1 MEARIWRDSTVY
13 DPLSSD
19 VQRQFVCYT
28 FPIFGRYGALKS
40 CNFEILI
47 DPDSDGIL
55 SDAFLIVFQY
65 YICTLNYNCPKFFDR
80 LGLPTF
86 SGHYGLGVI
95 DGYLKFRPIADPVLN
110 QIGMDQF
117 EQDDPIDIDR

>member
-1 MEARIWRDSTVY
+1 MYIRFSTHPTIYIHKSNRSPNLAINQLTVMELGAPFLYHS
-13 DPLSSD
+13 PLPWG
-19 VQRQFVCYT
+19 RT
-28 FPIFGRYGALKS
+28 FTFKWTHSIY
-40 CNFEILI
+40 
-47 DPDSDGIL
+47 
-55 SDAFLIVFQY
+55 
-65 YICTLNYNCPKFFDR
+65 TLNYNCPKFFDR

-95 DGYLKFRPIADPVLN
+95 DGYLEFRPIADPVLN